1 MTRDLRAM
9 TVAASL
15 EVADRPHS
23 RLRTRFDRDT
33 PLAGQPRSMHQ
44 ETGWH
49 WDKAQIARKRVRYH
63 RRLFENI
70 DRLVMRPDLNQN
82 RCLRLHNIRE
92 PK

>member
-1 MTRDLRAM
+1 M

-23 RLRTRFDRDT
+23 RLRAGFDRGA
-33 PLAGQPRSMHQ
+33 PLAGSPRSIHQ
-44 ETGWH
+44 EAGRD
-49 WDKAQIARKRVRYH
+49 WDKAQTARKRVSYH

-70 DRLVMRPDLNQN
+70 DRLVVRSDLNRN